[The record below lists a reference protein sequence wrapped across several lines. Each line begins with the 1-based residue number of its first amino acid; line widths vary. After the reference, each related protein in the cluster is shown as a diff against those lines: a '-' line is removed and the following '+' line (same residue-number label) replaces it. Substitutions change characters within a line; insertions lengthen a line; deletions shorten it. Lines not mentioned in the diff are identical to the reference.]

1 MTDEVGRRLEIRPL
15 QERDLDDADRVMRVA
30 FGTFLNAPRPE
41 QTFGDADLVRTRYRA
56 DPGAAFC
63 AVLDGRLVGS
73 NFATRW
79 GSFGFFGPLT
89 VSPELWD
96 GGVATRLMAPVMELF
111 ERWSVRNAGLFT
123 FPASPKHVALYGK
136 FGFWPQQLTPLMRT
150 QIPVAAERVAFE
162 TFRAARREGAGA
174 EALAQS
180 REVTDSIYNGLDLE
194 REILAVDDQ
203 GLGET
208 VLLREGGRVRGF
220 AVRHLDAGS
229 EAGSEACYVKF
240 AAVASDA
247 GAAERFER
255 LVAACESLAG
265 ERRATSLIA
274 GVNTARRGAYRALLG
289 RGYRATINGLAMLR
303 PDDPA
308 YNRPDAY
315 VIDDLR

>member
-1 MTDEVGRRLEIRPL
+1 VVGT
-15 QERDLDDADRVMRVA
+15 ERGAVHVP
-30 FGTFLNAPRPE
+30 GQPE
-41 QTFGDADLVRTRYRA
+41 
-56 DPGAAFC
+56 
-63 AVLDGRLVGS
+63 
-73 NFATRW
+73 
-79 GSFGFFGPLT
+79 
-89 VSPELWD
+89 
-96 GGVATRLMAPVMELF
+96 
-111 ERWSVRNAGLFT
+111 
-123 FPASPKHVALYGK
+123 
-136 FGFWPQQLTPLMRT
+136 
-150 QIPVAAERVAFE
+150 
-162 TFRAARREGAGA
+162 ARRAVR
-174 EALAQS
+174 QV
-180 REVTDSIYNGLDLE
+180 RV